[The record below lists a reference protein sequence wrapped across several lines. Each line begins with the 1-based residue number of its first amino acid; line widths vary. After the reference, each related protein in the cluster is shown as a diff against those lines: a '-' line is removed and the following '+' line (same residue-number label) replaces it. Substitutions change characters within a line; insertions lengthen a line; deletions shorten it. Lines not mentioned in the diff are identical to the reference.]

1 MLPPYHLSSFHQ
13 HQPNDRRDTDTRA
26 VMYVQPTKPA
36 HPKASLPCLTCG
48 SALQTTI
55 AHSPEGI
62 HLETISRSYVC
73 RTPAQAVNPCHSKAI
88 ESDQTTIAHSPEG
101 IHLETISRSYV
112 CRKPAQAVNPCHSK
126 AIESDIPLGM
136 KEVFTAWVAAARWL
150 LKSTI
155 LDQGACNSACASGMQ
170 VWTM

>member
-73 RTPAQAVNPCHSKAI
+73 R
-88 ESDQTTIAHSPEG
+88 
-101 IHLETISRSYV
+101 
-112 CRKPAQAVNPCHSK
+112 KPAQAVNPCDSK
-126 AIESDIPLGM
+126 AIVSDILLSR
-136 KEVFTAWVAAARWL
+136 KKTAIAWVPAARLL
-150 LKSTI
+150 LKPTI
-155 LDQGACNSACASGMQ
+155 LEPGVPAIVQVHLAYKCGSCEACIRMWASHCNGAVSW
-170 VWTM
+170 V